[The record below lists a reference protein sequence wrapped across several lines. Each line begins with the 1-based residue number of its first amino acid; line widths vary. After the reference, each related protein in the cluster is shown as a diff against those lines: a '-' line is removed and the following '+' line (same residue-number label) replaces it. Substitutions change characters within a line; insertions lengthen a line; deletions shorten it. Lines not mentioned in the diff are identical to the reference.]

1 MIEVYG
7 IPNCNTVKKALDWLK
22 EHAVTYRFHDY
33 KKEGISRE
41 KLEVWSHHF
50 GWENLVNKAGT
61 TWKKL
66 PDDVK
71 ETIVDQRSAVQ
82 LMLHQNS
89 VIKRPVIE
97 AGKKWLLRFNEE
109 EYKAVLLN
117 K

>member
-22 EHAVTYRFHDY
+22 EHSLPYRFHDY
-33 KKEGISRE
+33 KKEGVSRE
-41 KLEVWSHHF
+41 NLEAWCEHF

-71 ETIVDQRSAVQ
+71 AKIVDQPSAIQ
-82 LMLHQNS
+82 LMLDQNS

-97 AGKKWLLRFNEE
+97 AGKNLLIRFNKE
-109 EYKAVLLN
+109 EYKTLLP
-117 K
+117 KK

>member
-7 IPNCNTVKKALDWLK
+7 ITNCNTVKKAVVWLK
-22 EHAVTYRFHDY
+22 EHSLPYRFHDY
-33 KKEGISRE
+33 KKEGITE
-41 KLEVWSHHF
+41 GKMDAWCHYF

-71 ETIVDQRSAVQ
+71 ATIVNQPSAIQ
-82 LMLHQNS
+82 LMLNQNS

-97 AGKKWLLRFNEE
+97 AGKKLLIRFNEE
-109 EYKAVLLN
+109 EYKILLP
-117 K
+117 KK